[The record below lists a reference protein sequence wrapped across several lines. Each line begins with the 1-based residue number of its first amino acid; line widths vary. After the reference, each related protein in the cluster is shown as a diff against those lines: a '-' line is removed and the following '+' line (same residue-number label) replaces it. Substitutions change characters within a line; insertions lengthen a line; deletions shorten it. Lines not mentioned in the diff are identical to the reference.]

1 VHHGRNIYQYCYE
14 LRTSQVH
21 GSARLRVTVCV
32 YTLRSTPALADSR
45 LTLFVTNLSVFRQ
58 HSREKTPGFGGGGAR
73 ENNVGREQFAKVEG
87 DHATL
92 LAVFRAFVNC
102 GVKRR
107 KEFCTTNAI
116 NMRAMQ
122 KANDIFNQLVRAAA
136 AEGVCV
142 ESKGETTD
150 PLARSLVAGYFL
162 NTARRQIDGS
172 FKTVATGQRLQ
183 IHPSS
188 VLFTQPPEMIVFN
201 ELVKTSK
208 LYARDVSAIL
218 PEWLAE
224 MSPRTYSKKPPG
236 GGAK

>member
-1 VHHGRNIYQYCYE
+1 M
-14 LRTSQVH
+14 
-21 GSARLRVTVCV
+21 
-32 YTLRSTPALADSR
+32 
-45 LTLFVTNLSVFRQ
+45 FRQ

-73 ENNVGREQFAKVEG
+73 EKNVGREQFAKVEG

-107 KEFCTTNAI
+107 KEFCTT
-116 NMRAMQ
+116 
-122 KANDIFNQLVRAAA
+122 NDIFNQLVRAAA

-162 NTARRQIDGS
+162 NTARRQIAGS